1 MAFTS
6 CHDRGSNRLP
16 LDGRASTL
24 TTQPLRLAI
33 KVILARPVPPATIED
48 MLSAA
53 EAVEA
58 EQTKKGVPGASA
70 LAVAETPVEQ
80 PTTSSFDLTQLQTQ
94 ISELTEVVAAI
105 ASNKPFDFSKVRCYR
120 CLLYTSPSPRD

>member
-1 MAFTS
+1 MDRVLLAVDRTHYNLTAIQKQADGYRQVFTS
-6 CHDRGSNRLP
+6 AALMHFGAGVRSDIG
-16 LDGRASTL
+16 
-24 TTQPLRLAI
+24 
-33 KVILARPVPPATIED
+33 KVILAQPVPPATIED

-80 PTTSSFDLTQLQTQ
+80 PIT
-94 ISELTEVVAAI
+94 
-105 ASNKPFDFSKVRCYR
+105 